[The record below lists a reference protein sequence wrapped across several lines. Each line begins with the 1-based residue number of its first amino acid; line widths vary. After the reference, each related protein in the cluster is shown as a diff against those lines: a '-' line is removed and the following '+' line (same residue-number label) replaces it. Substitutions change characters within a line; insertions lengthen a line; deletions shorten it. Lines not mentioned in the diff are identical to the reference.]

1 MFTCNFHDLPTNV
14 LGLLQQGTAFHQ
26 PWFRDIAS
34 GGATK
39 VTAIAALDGEIAAC
53 LPYTIATEKLF
64 FFCADKAAWTHIN
77 GPVFAEGLDQS
88 QKAEATRRLLAQL
101 PLWCS
106 FNFFCDPSDDN
117 RILVDQFKAAGFTH
131 TTQFTHHEY
140 PTDPDVMDPNNP
152 NGLDKKRRGNLR
164 RAEKKV
170 FIVEAITGQ
179 EFTQFYLHNLSE
191 AQKIC
196 NQDPS
201 VLAPIIDTGQSLT
214 LTTSTQ
220 ERTSGVMIFGAREK
234 GEAESKTAPLVAAIV
249 CLLDRKRCFYW
260 LTSRRRSDGYD
271 DTVKALIIRA
281 RQKARELGLIFNS
294 NGAAAEGCH
303 TLYTRLKFPREL
315 CKDVFTRPAFYDR
328 RAAIKTYIRQA
339 KLNLSR
345 VGLLCI

>member
-1 MFTCNFHDLPTNV
+1 MFTCNFRDLPANV
-14 LGLLQQGTAFHQ
+14 LDLLQQGTAFHQ

-39 VTAIAALDGEIAAC
+39 VTAIAALGGEIAAC

-64 FFCADKAAWTHIN
+64 FFCADKAAWTQVN
-77 GPVFAEGLDQS
+77 GPVFAQGLDQS

-101 PLWCS
+101 PYWCS
-106 FNFFCDPSDDN
+106 FNFICAPSDDN

-152 NGLDKKRRGNLR
+152 NGLDKKRRGNIR

-170 FIVEAITGQ
+170 FVVEAMSGQ
-179 EFTQFYLHNLSE
+179 EFMQFYLHNLSE

-196 NQDPS
+196 YHDPS
-201 VLAPIIDTGQSLT
+201 VMAPIIDAGQSVK
-214 LTTSTQ
+214 LTTSSQ
-220 ERTSGVMIFGAREK
+220 QKASGVIIFAAREK
-234 GEAESKTAPLVAAIV
+234 RETEFKTAPLVAAIV
-249 CLLDRKRCFYW
+249 CLLDSKRCFYW
-260 LTSRRRSDGYD
+260 LTSRRRSNGYD

-281 RQKARELGLIFNS
+281 RQKARELGLIFDS
-294 NGAAAEGCH
+294 NGAAEEGCH
-303 TLYTRLKFPREL
+303 TLYTRLRFPREL
-315 CKDVFTRPAFYDR
+315 CKDIFTRPAIYDR
-328 RAAIKTYIRQA
+328 RAAIKTYIRHA
-339 KLNLSR
+339 KSNLAR